1 MENKYL
7 IAKLLGEIYQIKKK
21 IEPSMCH
28 DITDGE
34 IFGLQNMIEPVVDK
48 KINEINS
55 NVISNKEIEEIE
67 NILEKWDSEIDNS
80 KTAYWLLEGRT
91 GRDKSKIYIILKY
104 LYLEGKYHDVI
115 EEIINNGPIEFKNEF
130 RTLFRKEK

>member
-1 MENKYL
+1 
-7 IAKLLGEIYQIKKK
+7 
-21 IEPSMCH
+21 MCH

-55 NVISNKEIEEIE
+55 NVIGNKEIEEIE
-67 NILEKWDSEIDNS
+67 NILKKWDNEIDNS
-80 KTAYWLLEGRT
+80 KIDYWSLESRT
-91 GRDKSKIYIILKY
+91 RLDKSKIYTILKY

-115 EEIINNGPIEFKNEF
+115 EEIINNGPIEFKIGF
-130 RTLFRKEK
+130 KTLF